1 MGDKNDDDY
10 YGAEGEE
17 DTATSTRST
26 STRSSSSNAT
36 SSSNSSSP
44 LLRSWRILC
53 EDGDWTGRPLECD
66 DSGKPVPEV
75 SDSGGGGD
83 GGGVERAGGGGEGS
97 ESHFPFNSPCPF
109 PEKEGALESNI
120 VAFHGDRRLNQVA
133 EGQTEHFEPG
143 TELVYRCVDIGKGR
157 GERKGGRERMQ
168 KMARKESLVL
178 AFFC

>member
-10 YGAEGEE
+10 YSAEGEE
-17 DTATSTRST
+17 DTAASTTSAM
-26 STRSSSSNAT
+26 SSSSNTT
-36 SSSNSSSP
+36 SSSNSSFSP
-44 LLRSWRILC
+44 LLKSWRILC
-53 EDGDWTGRPLECD
+53 EDGDWTDRPLECD
-66 DSGKPVPEV
+66 DSGRPVPEV
-75 SDSGGGGD
+75 SDSSGSGD

-97 ESHFPFNSPCPF
+97 ESHFPFNSSCPF
-109 PEKEGALESNI
+109 PKEKSALESNI
-120 VAFHGDRRLNQVA
+120 VAFHGDRRLNQAA